1 MAHDHAHAAT
11 TRAGARHAGRLKIAL
26 LLTVAFLLVEAVA
39 AFLTRSL
46 ALLSDAAHMLTDA
59 VGVGMAVAAISLADR
74 AAEGGRD
81 GSRTFGLYRLEI
93 LAALANSVLLFA
105 VAGYVIVEA
114 GLRLGDEPDVRA
126 VPMLVVAVTGLIVN
140 LVAFG
145 LLRAGARESVNVEG
159 AYLEVFADLIG
170 SIGVIA
176 AAIVLATTGW
186 EYADPIVAVAIGLWI
201 LPRTWNLARR
211 SLRVLI
217 QAAPPHLD
225 LALMRVDL
233 AALPGVVDVHDLHV
247 WTLTSEMDVASAH
260 LVTRVDTDAHAVL
273 DQARVVLRDRYAIAH
288 ATLQVE
294 PDTHEGCAE
303 VSW

>member
-1 MAHDHAHAAT
+1 MAHDHTHTAAA
-11 TRAGARHAGRLKIAL
+11 RAGARHAGRLRIAL
-26 LLTVAFLLVEAVA
+26 ALTVAFLLVEAVA

-59 VGVGMAVAAISLADR
+59 VGVGMAVAAISLATR

-93 LAALANSVLLFA
+93 LAALANSVLLFG
-105 VAGYVIVEA
+105 VAAYVLVEA

-126 VPMLVVAVTGLIVN
+126 VPMLVVAVIGLVVN
-140 LVAFG
+140 VVALM
-145 LLRAGARESVNVEG
+145 LLRPGAGESVNVEG

-170 SIGVIA
+170 SVGVIA
-176 AAIVLATTGW
+176 AAIVLETTGW

-225 LALMRVDL
+225 VTRMRSDL
-233 AALPGVVDVHDLHV
+233 SALPGVVDVHDLHV

-260 LVTRVDTDAHAVL
+260 LVTRVDTDAHGVL
-273 DQARVVLRDRYAIAH
+273 DQARVVLRDHYAIAH